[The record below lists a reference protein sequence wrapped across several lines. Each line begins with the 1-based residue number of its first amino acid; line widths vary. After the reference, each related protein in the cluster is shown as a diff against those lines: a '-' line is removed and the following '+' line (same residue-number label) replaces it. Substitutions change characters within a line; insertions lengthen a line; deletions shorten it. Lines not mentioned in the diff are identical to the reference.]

1 MRCYLNE
8 IIDKLLIDLSLIINN
23 LFLKKKLFPV
33 KLRQSFSFTFF
44 NILLLLEI
52 VERASSKSPNTMNFY
67 SEERERLK
75 YDLAKRF
82 LYLFFPP
89 SPLSS

>member
-1 MRCYLNE
+1 M
-8 IIDKLLIDLSLIINN
+8 
-23 LFLKKKLFPV
+23 
-33 KLRQSFSFTFF
+33 
-44 NILLLLEI
+44 

>member
-1 MRCYLNE
+1 M
-8 IIDKLLIDLSLIINN
+8 
-23 LFLKKKLFPV
+23 
-33 KLRQSFSFTFF
+33 
-44 NILLLLEI
+44 

-89 SPLSS
+89 SPPLFLTIFQHPPGSYPAIDTTPSVT